1 MTHSAFDKLFQ
12 SGRPVWYEWPLLI
25 YFALHFFPPGPP
37 ALANGCLLLAVCGVA
52 YASRSKPDRIKQL
65 MNAPLLW
72 LWLGFAGLIGISIL
86 QAPEALRPESW
97 HRFMTDFGKG
107 SLFALVLALHL
118 DRSEKFGRLFMAAT
132 LAMLVMLVHYAF
144 TTWQIVRSTGIFP
157 VQRDYLYWLLFFLPL
172 AVGNYLLSRNWR
184 LFAAIAVVFTLALAV
199 TTGFRG
205 ALLSIVMMLVLMF
218 IYFRVWGLLAWGVV
232 LAGLGVVAMTV
243 FWPEQGTYVLSKMQQ
258 VSSSNRVTGIWI
270 PGWEMSL
277 NAPWFGHGFGHHVF
291 RESYL
296 LALEQQP
303 AGWTPMD
310 DGVHGFAPASPHNI
324 YLETLFVAGFPGLLA
339 HLVILAMAFHG
350 LLAAIRRAA
359 GLVNRGDSRIIA
371 MVLLICGLGNF
382 VIFPTFETPAWRSL
396 PIWLAMVLALLVQ
409 VKTAERVVE
418 S

>member
-1 MTHSAFDKLFQ
+1 MTYSAFDKLFQ
-12 SGRPVWYEWPLLI
+12 GERPAWYEWPLLI
-25 YFALHFFPPGPP
+25 YFALHLFPPGPQ
-37 ALANGCLLLAVCGVA
+37 ALANSCLLLAVCGIA
-52 YASRSKPDRIKQL
+52 YANRCKSDSVKQL
-65 MNAPLLW
+65 LSEPLLW
-72 LWLGFAGLIGISIL
+72 LWLAFAGLIGISIL
-86 QAPEALRPESW
+86 QAPDALRPESW

-118 DRSEKFGRLFMAAT
+118 DRNEKFRHLFIVAT
-132 LAMLVMLVHYAF
+132 LAMLVMLIHYAF
-144 TTWQIVRSTGIFP
+144 TTWQIVRSTGVLP

-172 AVGNYLLSRNWR
+172 ALGNYLLSKNWR

-205 ALLSIVMMLVLMF
+205 ALLSIVIMLVPILIF
-218 IYFRVWGLLAWGVV
+218 FRVWGLLAWGVV
-232 LAGLGVVAMTV
+232 LAGLGVVALTI
-243 FWPEQGTYVLSKMQQ
+243 FWPEQGAYVLSKMQQ

-324 YLETLFVAGFPGLLA
+324 YLETLFAAGFLGLLA
-339 HLVILAMAFHG
+339 YLVILAMVFHG
-350 LLAAIRRAA
+350 LLAVMRRAA
-359 GLVNRGDSRIIA
+359 GLANLDDSRILA

-409 VKTAERVVE
+409 IKNAERVVE